1 MLECYQTAAG
11 ITVTLAIVNVGDELQ
26 TMIRIG
32 ELMDEGQSRY
42 PASLVTLGGDVIST
56 DSPPATLVPSTP
68 VLLQAVWISPK
79 TQVISGVKQLP
90 VLLSHAE
97 QPAIFMKPPV
107 SNPPTEPMT
116 AARLDAAVALLL
128 AHCSPS
134 SPGSAYWQKNQTTGR
149 IAVQLE
155 GISASAGAV
164 TGEFF
169 VPGDREARKAFRLDL
184 QRDGESGEVHGTLET
199 LAASG
204 PRGRP
209 TPQPSTRN
217 LLLRESTARYT
228 VRLYGHELYGESADG
243 FRLSITA
250 VPPEPGLRIE

>member
-1 MLECYQTAAG
+1 
-11 ITVTLAIVNVGDELQ
+11 
-26 TMIRIG
+26 
-32 ELMDEGQSRY
+32 
-42 PASLVTLGGDVIST
+42 
-56 DSPPATLVPSTP
+56 
-68 VLLQAVWISPK
+68 
-79 TQVISGVKQLP
+79 
-90 VLLSHAE
+90 
-97 QPAIFMKPPV
+97 
-107 SNPPTEPMT
+107 
-116 AARLDAAVALLL
+116 
-128 AHCSPS
+128 
-134 SPGSAYWQKNQTTGR
+134 
-149 IAVQLE
+149 VQLE